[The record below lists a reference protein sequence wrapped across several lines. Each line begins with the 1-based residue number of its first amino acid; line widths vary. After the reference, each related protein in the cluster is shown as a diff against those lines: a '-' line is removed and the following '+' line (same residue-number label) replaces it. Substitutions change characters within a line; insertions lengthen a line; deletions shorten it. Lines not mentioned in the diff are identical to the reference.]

1 MSQPWTPPPPSSA
14 PATVPNN
21 MVLAIIATVVSVIA
35 CCLPHGL
42 VALIFALQVNKKAEA
57 GDIDG
62 ATKAAKQAK
71 MFAWIS
77 IIVAVVWFAVGMIF
91 GLFGVIMSAVS
102 NR

>member
-1 MSQPWTPPPPSSA
+1 
-14 PATVPNN
+14 
-21 MVLAIIATVVSVIA
+21 MVLAIIASVVSLFI
-35 CCLPHGL
+35 CCLPHG
-42 VALIFALQVNKKAEA
+42 VVSLIFALQVNKKEAA

-77 IIVAVVWFAVGMIF
+77 IIVSAITLILWFVFGIF
-91 GLFGVIMSAVS
+91 SVILTAIG